1 MKGSSKNDDCYFFYY
16 SSCTKSDR
24 CPFRHEAAALGN
36 ETVCSYWQQGMCSKL
51 HCPFR
56 HMELKKNRSQI
67 PCYWES
73 QPVGCQ
79 KSHCP
84 FFHKTLKELGDTSPN
99 KDETSIRRVKN
110 EQEADS
116 ENGST
121 TPPPLVQ
128 SMVVS
133 INEESDTE
141 SIPSPSKAQKNTD
154 DAFKIKSLEELKLE
168 QIQKHDAAMYQYD
181 QPAEGKTKNTA
192 KVRVDLRNRLQVS
205 QPPEQNQNSEF
216 KVKTLEEIR
225 AEKLAKNQVPKDDPT
240 TVEDA
245 LTGSS
250 FNSKRPAPQTK
261 KQIRIKRP
269 KISVDPPSDLQVPNT
284 VIENAAT
291 NATASSEPAVVAS
304 HPQSTQSEDYLD
316 DDVSDG
322 ADNTTGLLNEDE
334 LLLEIDNILGD

>member
-84 FFHKTLKELGDTSPN
+84 FFHKTLKELGDASPN
-99 KDETSIRRVKN
+99 KDETLIRRVKN
-110 EQEADS
+110 ELESDP

-154 DAFKIKSLEELKLE
+154 DVFKIKSLEELKLE

-181 QPAEGKTKNTA
+181 QPAEGKTKTA
-192 KVRVDLRNRLQVS
+192 KVRADLRNRLQVS

-240 TVEDA
+240 TMEE

-269 KISVDPPSDLQVPNT
+269 KISADPPSDVQVPNT
-284 VIENAAT
+284 VTENAVT
-291 NATASSEPAVVAS
+291 IATAPSKLVEGSQ
-304 HPQSTQSEDYLD
+304 PQSTQAEDYLD
-316 DDVSDG
+316 DDDDG
-322 ADNTTGLLNEDE
+322 ADNNTGLLNEDE

>member
-261 KQIRIKRP
+261 NKSGSSGQRSPWIHLQIYKCLIR
-269 KISVDPPSDLQVPNT
+269 
-284 VIENAAT
+284 
-291 NATASSEPAVVAS
+291 
-304 HPQSTQSEDYLD
+304 
-316 DDVSDG
+316 
-322 ADNTTGLLNEDE
+322 
-334 LLLEIDNILGD
+334 